1 MKKRIKRITALL
13 CICIS
18 CVVGYFALN
27 NKLNNDTKQPLD
39 TGIDISSLASGHEE
53 GTQVLT
59 SASYADG
66 YNSFKE
72 LIDNADLI
80 VRGTVE
86 NVTQKS
92 ELAVSTT
99 FKIDEYIKGDS
110 QASIEIMEL
119 VSDHL
124 VVGESYLLTLKPSYL
139 ENSYYIM
146 GGNEGAFVDDNL
158 TYTALDSDF
167 QQDVDLSVNNEL
179 SNGVEINQI
188 LNDIINKQ

>member
-1 MKKRIKRITALL
+1 MKKRNRKITAFL

-18 CVVGYFALN
+18 CVVGYLALN
-27 NKLNNDTKQPLD
+27 NNQNNGTKQAPN
-39 TGIDISSLASGHEE
+39 TGIDISSLFAEHEE
-53 GTQVLT
+53 GTQVLI
-59 SASYADG
+59 SGSHSDG
-66 YNSFKE
+66 YNTFKE

-99 FKIDEYIKGDS
+99 FKINDYIKGDA
-110 QASIEIMEL
+110 QETIEIQEL

-124 VVGESYLLTLKPSYL
+124 IVGESYLLTLKPSYL

-146 GGNEGAFVDDNL
+146 GGYEGAFIDDNL
-158 TYTALDSDF
+158 SYTALDSDF
-167 QQDVDLSVNNEL
+167 QQEVDLSINSEL
-179 SNGVEINQI
+179 SNGVELNQI
-188 LNDIINKQ
+188 LDDIINE